1 MAPPAPHERRTTA
14 RPADAR
20 ALLGARGEQL
30 AVDHLTARGLVVLDR
45 NWRCR
50 DGELDVVA
58 TDGATVVV
66 VEVKT
71 RSGPGYGR
79 PEEAA
84 TPLKL
89 ARMRRVAQRWLAA
102 NRVGWVEVRFDV
114 VAVLFDRR
122 SGEVVVDHLPG
133 VF

>member
-1 MAPPAPHERRTTA
+1 M
-14 RPADAR
+14 
-20 ALLGARGEQL
+20 
-30 AVDHLTARGLVVLDR
+30 
-45 NWRCR
+45 
-50 DGELDVVA
+50 VA

-79 PEEAA
+79 PEEAV